1 MSSLGDLKII
11 YADGSVVIAD
21 KPSGVDSEKE
31 LPALALDALGS
42 SEMGGELYTVHRLDR
57 MTSGLIVLART
68 KKAAA
73 SLSDAIASGR
83 VEKRYVALVG
93 GIPAP
98 PSGEMED
105 LLFFDRQKGRSYPVS
120 RKRKGVKEAK
130 LAYTTVSSDAKK
142 GESLVSVRLY
152 TGRTHQIRVQ
162 FASRGMPLCG
172 DGRYGSRE
180 PPERFFLRSVSL
192 SFPHPDTGK
201 TLEFSLEY
209 PTDLNYFN

>member
-31 LPALALDALGS
+31 LPALVLDALGS

-57 MTSGLIVLART
+57 MTSGLIMLART

-93 GIPAP
+93 GIPDS

-105 LLFFDRQKGRSYPVS
+105 LLFFDRQKGRS
-120 RKRKGVKEAK
+120 
-130 LAYTTVSSDAKK
+130 
-142 GESLVSVRLY
+142 
-152 TGRTHQIRVQ
+152 
-162 FASRGMPLCG
+162 
-172 DGRYGSRE
+172 
-180 PPERFFLRSVSL
+180 
-192 SFPHPDTGK
+192 
-201 TLEFSLEY
+201 
-209 PTDLNYFN
+209 